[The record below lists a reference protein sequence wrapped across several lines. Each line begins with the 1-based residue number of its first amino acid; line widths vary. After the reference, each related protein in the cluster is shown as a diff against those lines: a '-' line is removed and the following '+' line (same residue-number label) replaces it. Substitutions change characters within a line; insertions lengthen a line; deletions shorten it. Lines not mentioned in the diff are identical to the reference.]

1 MNYVHPSG
9 KQAPQS
15 SRVLAHK
22 LSACL
27 ASLLLSANLKALNRL
42 TWKGL
47 PEGNVSISTVNHWE
61 ASTVEKK
68 GINKILS
75 DVSWK
80 EITNHSI

>member
-27 ASLLLSANLKALNRL
+27 ASLVLSANLKALNRL

-47 PEGNVSISTVNHWE
+47 PKGNVNISTVNHWD

-80 EITNHSI
+80 DITNHSI

>member
-47 PEGNVSISTVNHWE
+47 PKGNVNISTVNHWD

-80 EITNHSI
+80 DITNHSI